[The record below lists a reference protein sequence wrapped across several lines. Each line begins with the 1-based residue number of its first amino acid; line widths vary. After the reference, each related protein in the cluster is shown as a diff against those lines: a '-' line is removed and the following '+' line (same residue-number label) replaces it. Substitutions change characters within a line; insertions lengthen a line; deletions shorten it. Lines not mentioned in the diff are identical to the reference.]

1 VGRQFLPLGISLFVF
16 SCVPKSVILDHPKLV
31 SIYFE
36 KKIDSLEKK
45 DSLSLAEKRKIVKT
59 KVEYAFGVI
68 MEKSDR
74 LIDEDYSLGLAG
86 YKNANFIFKEAKTL
100 SLSIL
105 KGSHPEFDSWLKG
118 KADISFSNDDIFD
131 LYWLAASYG
140 GAIKSS
146 RGNPFELVNLPT
158 VGKLLRTALA
168 LDPEWGQGALYSAMM
183 SYTSSRPDLSGETLK
198 DSISYYF
205 EKAVLASDSLDA
217 GPFMTYAESIHK
229 ASQDRDAFENN
240 LNFVLNMDVKKSQE
254 FELSN
259 IIAQKRAKWLLS
271 KANEFFLE

>member
-1 VGRQFLPLGISLFVF
+1 MGRQFLPLGISLFVF

-118 KADISFSNDDIFD
+118 KADISFSND
-131 LYWLAASYG
+131 
-140 GAIKSS
+140 
-146 RGNPFELVNLPT
+146 
-158 VGKLLRTALA
+158 
-168 LDPEWGQGALYSAMM
+168 SAMFFIKVM
-183 SYTSSRPDLSGETLK
+183 
-198 DSISYYF
+198 
-205 EKAVLASDSLDA
+205 
-217 GPFMTYAESIHK
+217 IH
-229 ASQDRDAFENN
+229 F
-240 LNFVLNMDVKKSQE
+240 F
-254 FELSN
+254 
-259 IIAQKRAKWLLS
+259 IIT
-271 KANEFFLE
+271 